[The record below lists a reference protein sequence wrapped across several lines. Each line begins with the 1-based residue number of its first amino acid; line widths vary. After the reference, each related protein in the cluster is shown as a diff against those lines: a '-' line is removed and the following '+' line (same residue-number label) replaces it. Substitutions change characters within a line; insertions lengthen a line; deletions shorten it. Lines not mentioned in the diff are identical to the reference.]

1 MAGNNKKLT
10 EYKLSDGQ
18 SLTAKALAELAGI
31 ALPTA
36 RTRLQQSRDIEWLTR
51 PLVKGNN
58 NSKGIFKKYT
68 LNDGSVWTVPELV
81 KETNCT
87 KQTVAARLH
96 KSLDA
101 ARVLRPVISG
111 TPMGQDSVKAR
122 ANIKNRMFF
131 DPDGFW
137 KIFNRST

>member
-10 EYKLSDGQ
+10 KYKLSDGQ

-36 RTRLQQSRDIEWLTR
+36 RTRLQQSRDIQWLTR

-58 NSKGIFKKYT
+58 ISKGIFKKYT
-68 LNDGSVWTVPELV
+68 LSDGSVWTVPELV
-81 KETNCT
+81 IKTNCT

-101 ARVLRPVISG
+101 ARVLRPVFAG

-122 ANIKNRMFF
+122 ENIKTRMFF

>member
-10 EYKLSDGQ
+10 KYKLSDGQ

-58 NSKGIFKKYT
+58 KSKKYK
-68 LNDGSVWTVPELV
+68 LSDGSVWTVPELV
-81 KETNCT
+81 IKTNCT

-101 ARVLRPVISG
+101 ARVLRPVFAG

-122 ANIKNRMFF
+122 ENIKTRMFF

-137 KIFNRST
+137 KIFNKVV